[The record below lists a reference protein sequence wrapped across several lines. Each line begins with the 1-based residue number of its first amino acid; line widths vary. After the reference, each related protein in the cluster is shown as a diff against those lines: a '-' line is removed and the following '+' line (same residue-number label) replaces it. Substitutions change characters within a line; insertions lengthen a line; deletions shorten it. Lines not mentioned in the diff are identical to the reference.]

1 MNEIDLLTRFRDT
14 VPLDVTPRA
23 ARLFHAALREED
35 HTERRVAAPRR
46 NPLAQVRRPWRL
58 GVAVS
63 AAAALALTRSST
75 PSVNDSVTG
84 SAPVLASARY
94 SPISARR

>member
-1 MNEIDLLTRFRDT
+1 MNEMDELSRFRAE
-14 VPLDVTPRA
+14 VPDRGT
-23 ARLFHAALREED
+23 ARVEEIF
-35 HTERRVAAPRR
+35 R
-46 NPLAQVRRPWRL
+46 
-58 GVAVS
+58 
-63 AAAALALTRSST
+63 AALALTRSST